1 MISMY
6 RGSVE
11 ERYYLQ
17 PNRCRLHDFDGDIW
31 IGSFDTRWMKN
42 KTDWILMLWLRKGML
57 LSHSEGKQ
65 EETGPSL
72 YIFILCSDPINPA
85 PSTTYGVLLH
95 AA

>member
-31 IGSFDTRWMKN
+31 SGSFDMGLMKN
-42 KTDWILMLWLRKGML
+42 KTGLMFMRRRNTLMSQQERMVDGNWSILIYP
-57 LSHSEGKQ
+57 HSMQ
-65 EETGPSL
+65 
-72 YIFILCSDPINPA
+72 
-85 PSTTYGVLLH
+85 
-95 AA
+95 